1 MIEKKSVP
9 VLIGAV
15 LVTAVLA
22 VLLKDSLREPP
33 VVKTLPAAPRL
44 PEARP
49 VSLRGGG
56 VRDLSKP
63 PGRLLVLHFWATWC
77 PPCVEEFPSLAQ
89 FWKEHERDPNLELL
103 AVSVDEEWK
112 TVDDWLKKAGAT
124 GIPVALDPKRTTAKA
139 FGTEKFPETY
149 VLSSSGEVLEKFIG
163 PVAWTSPEFLREFDA
178 LLKAAAPAPGGRGTG
193 G

>member
-1 MIEKKSVP
+1 MIDRKSLP

-15 LVTAVLA
+15 LVTVVLA
-22 VLLKDSLREPP
+22 ILLKDALREPP
-33 VVKTLPAAPRL
+33 VVKTLPPAPRAL
-44 PEARP
+44 EERP
-49 VSLRGGG
+49 VALRGGG

-63 PGRLLVLHFWATWC
+63 PGKLLVVHFWATWC
-77 PPCVEEFPSLAQ
+77 APCVEEFPSLLA
-89 FWKEHERDPNLELL
+89 FWRDHQKDPNLELL

-112 TVDDWLKKAGAT
+112 TVDDWLKRVGASSL
-124 GIPVALDPKRTTAKA
+124 PMALDPKRTTAKA

-163 PVAWTSPEFLREFDA
+163 PVAWTSPEFRREFDV
-178 LLKAAAPAPGGRGTG
+178 LRKAAAPPPPGRGTG